1 MPFGGDRPFDDIDE
15 MLDRLQSEIERAT
28 RGIEGSSTPGGPA
41 VDVAEHEDEYVVTAD
56 LPGFD
61 REEIDVSLV
70 DRSLRIEA
78 DHQTTSETDEETE
91 TGTYIRKERRREA
104 TSRTVRLPGPV
115 DEEAVSAT
123 YSNGVL
129 TVTLPKTSTD
139 AGHRIE
145 IE

>member
-1 MPFGGDRPFDDIDE
+1 MPFGRDSPFDDIDE
-15 MLDRLQSEIERAT
+15 MLSRLQSEIERAT
-28 RGIEGSSTPGGPA
+28 RGMEGPASPGGPA
-41 VDVAEHEDEYVVTAD
+41 IDVADHEDEYIVTAD

-61 REEIDVSLV
+61 RDEIDVSLV
-70 DRSLRIEA
+70 DQSLRIEA
-78 DHQTTSETDEETE
+78 EHETESETDEETE
-91 TGTYIRKERRREA
+91 TGTYIRKERHREA

-123 YSNGVL
+123 HSNGVL
-129 TVTLPKTSTD
+129 TVTLPKTSSD